1 MFKLA
6 LQNVQI
12 STTKCSNLIAN
23 IQDFP
28 KQQENLKKLKKKAS
42 TVPNERN
49 ELKEQNGLWSYG

>member
-1 MFKLA
+1 MFKLT

-28 KQQENLKKLKKKAS
+28 KQQENLNKLKEKSKHRS
-42 TVPNERN
+42 
-49 ELKEQNGLWSYG
+49 K

>member
-28 KQQENLKKLKKKAS
+28 KQQENLNKLKEKSKRRS
-42 TVPNERN
+42 
-49 ELKEQNGLWSYG
+49 K